1 MWTMLEGFEHLAA
14 EEIDVLIEAPVLI
27 TVLIGAADGTLDRE
41 ERSWTEKLMRTRTY
55 SKTAHL
61 VSEYYRVVAE
71 GFLEKVDATMAQ
83 LPADADARN
92 QAIAEKLS
100 AVNPVLA
107 KLDLH
112 LAASLYK
119 SYVSLAQEAAK
130 ASGGFL
136 RIGSVSAAEYEWLKL
151 PMIQP
156 VEWQGEQEE
165 AEEEEA

>member
-1 MWTMLEGFEHLAA
+1 MLEGFQHLAA
-14 EEIDVLIEAPVLI
+14 EEIDVLVEAPVLI
-27 TVLIGAADGTLDRE
+27 TVLIGAADGNLDRE
-41 ERSWTEKLMRTRTY
+41 ERNWTEKLMRTRTY
-55 SKTAHL
+55 SKTAQL

-71 GFLEKVDATMAQ
+71 GFLEKVDQAMAQ
-83 LPADADARN
+83 LPAEVDARS

-107 KLDLH
+107 KLELP

-119 SYVSLAQEAAK
+119 SYVSLAHEAAK

-136 RIGSVSAAEYEWLKL
+136 RMGSVSAAEYEWLNL

-156 VEWQGEQEE
+156 VVWQDGQEQD
-165 AEEEEA
+165 EEEEA